1 MWVGEECS
9 TTISDLSEGVCS
21 SSGTQTDLYTGAI
34 GGLAAV
40 IVVVLVV
47 AIAVVI
53 IFVLVMRKR
62 SGSISVTNER

>member
-9 TTISDLSEGVCS
+9 TAISDLSEGVCS
-21 SSGTQTDLYTGAI
+21 SSGTQTDLCTGAI
-34 GGLAAV
+34 GGLVAV

-53 IFVLVMRKR
+53 IVVLVIRKHSR
-62 SGSISVTNER
+62 PITVTTEK